1 MRRLLILGVLGC
13 VIAAVLVPT
22 ALQANEA
29 SGGGKKPKL
38 PRACSDAFSSAEDAF
53 ATFDEIFGQPG
64 DAEDLG
70 ILGELVGALSGGE
83 TADLELEEISDAIN
97 SGQESELAF
106 FDSLDTCLSKVRT

>member
-1 MRRLLILGVLGC
+1 MRRLFILGVLGC
-13 VIAAVLVPT
+13 VIAAVLLPT

-38 PRACSDAFSSAEDAF
+38 PGACSDAFVAAEDAF
-53 ATFDEIFGQPG
+53 TTFDEVFGQPG

-83 TADLELEEISDAIN
+83 TGDIELDEISDAIN
-97 SGQESELAF
+97 SGQESELVF
-106 FDSLDTCLSKVRT
+106 FESLETCLKKVRV